1 MSVAMESKRRLAHGR
16 TPATAER
23 KGQICPPWLPGWA
36 HVPASIILLLGV
48 SAAAFYAWGFLGYAA
63 AAGGIWALALL
74 YTLWQRSETFSRYP
88 TVWIGTAMLVAALA
102 GAMAMYSVGYGGLI
116 GRELA
121 GNSLWGGVAWVAGLA
136 VGGVLVSVPAGS
148 LRAGRA
154 AALHTVKAVK
164 VGMPLLAEGVRVC
177 LRAAARSL
185 GWLYAQIR
193 RLAGAAIRG
202 YRAHPLHRPVVRG
215 LRAMVTAP
223 ARLRRRREPMQEAQQ
238 EAEIV
243 SAAGLEELPVWL
255 ARQDDEAMEAPAP
268 REEAAV
274 ETDEVAA
281 EPAEAE
287 EEEELVEA
295 TSAVGMAAPALI
307 SKNGTGK
314 WTLPSTGVLRVGEP
328 HVVSEEDN
336 KEKAHLIEQTLAD
349 YGIEVT
355 VEQIRP
361 GPVVTQFGLVPG
373 WIRRSKEVA
382 KRDEAG
388 NQVRD
393 EKGRAVKI
401 RTVEKTRVKVDNILN
416 REKDL
421 ALALAALSI
430 RFEAPVPGESL
441 VGLEVPNDRPETVT
455 LRTLVESPTFAKL
468 RAKGALP
475 IGLGKGS
482 GGEPV
487 VADLAEMPH
496 LLIAGSTG
504 SGKSVCMNT
513 IVCSLLMQ
521 FTPQDLRMFLVDP
534 KRVELTVYNDIPH
547 LLAPVLVEAEKAVPA
562 LQGIITEMN
571 SRYKLFE
578 AARARNLSTYNS
590 KVESPDA
597 RLPYIVVVIDELADL
612 MMTAS
617 GDVEQALCRLAQL
630 GRATGIHLVVAT
642 QRPSVDVLTG
652 LIKANI
658 PSRISFSVS
667 SQVDSRTI
675 LDGAG
680 AEKLLGKGDMLF
692 LPTNYI
698 KPKRL
703 QGAFI
708 SDKEV
713 QDLVAHWEGQHGGPI
728 PPSAFRM
735 PKDEEEPP
743 WDTDEGLGDDDG
755 DYAELEGDA
764 MLREAKR
771 LTLNFTRVSASLL
784 QRKLGVGYPRAEG
797 LLERL
802 ETMGVIEPGD
812 PGKSRTVISRRS
824 T

>member
-1 MSVAMESKRRLAHGR
+1 MSVAMESKRRLAQGR
-16 TPATAER
+16 TPATTER

-36 HVPASIILLLGV
+36 HVPASILLLLGV
-48 SAAAFYAWGFLGYAA
+48 SATAFYAWGFLGYAA

-74 YTLWQRSETFSRYP
+74 YTLWQRSGTLSRYT

-121 GNSLWGGVAWVAGLA
+121 GNSFWRGVAWVAGLA
-136 VGGVLVSVPAGS
+136 VGGVLVAAPAGS
-148 LRAGRA
+148 LRAARS
-154 AALHTVKAVK
+154 AALHTVDAVK
-164 VGMPLLAEGVRVC
+164 AGMPLLAEGLRAC

-185 GWLYAQIR
+185 QWLYAELR

-223 ARLRRRREPMQEAQQ
+223 ARLRRRREPLQETKQ

-255 ARQDDEAMEAPAP
+255 ARQDDEAMEAPAS
-268 REEAAV
+268 REEEAV
-274 ETDEVAA
+274 EA
-281 EPAEAE
+281 EPTGA
-287 EEEELVEA
+287 EEELVEA
-295 TSAVGMAAPALI
+295 TSAVAMAAPALI
-307 SKNGTGK
+307 SKNGNGK
-314 WTLPSTGVLRVGEP
+314 WTLPSTGVLRAGET

-336 KEKAHLIEQTLAD
+336 KEKARLIEQTLAD

-382 KRDEAG
+382 KRDETG

-455 LRTLVESPTFAKL
+455 LRTLVESPSFTKL

-578 AARARNLSTYNS
+578 TARARNLSTYNS
-590 KVESPDA
+590 KVETPDA

-617 GDVEQALCRLAQL
+617 GEVEQALCRLAQL

-713 QDLVAHWEGQHGGPI
+713 QDLAAHWEGQYGPI

-735 PKDEEEPP
+735 PKNEEEPP
-743 WDTDEGLGDDDG
+743 WDTGEGFGDDDW
-755 DYAELEGDA
+755 DDEELEGDA

-802 ETMGVIEPGD
+802 EAMGVLEPGD

-824 T
+824 R

>member
-1 MSVAMESKRRLAHGR
+1 M
-16 TPATAER
+16 
-23 KGQICPPWLPGWA
+23 
-36 HVPASIILLLGV
+36 
-48 SAAAFYAWGFLGYAA
+48 
-63 AAGGIWALALL
+63 
-74 YTLWQRSETFSRYP
+74 
-88 TVWIGTAMLVAALA
+88 
-102 GAMAMYSVGYGGLI
+102 
-116 GRELA
+116 
-121 GNSLWGGVAWVAGLA
+121 
-136 VGGVLVSVPAGS
+136 
-148 LRAGRA
+148 
-154 AALHTVKAVK
+154 
-164 VGMPLLAEGVRVC
+164 
-177 LRAAARSL
+177 
-185 GWLYAQIR
+185 
-193 RLAGAAIRG
+193 
-202 YRAHPLHRPVVRG
+202 
-215 LRAMVTAP
+215 
-223 ARLRRRREPMQEAQQ
+223 
-238 EAEIV
+238 
-243 SAAGLEELPVWL
+243 
-255 ARQDDEAMEAPAP
+255 
-268 REEAAV
+268 
-274 ETDEVAA
+274 
-281 EPAEAE
+281 
-287 EEEELVEA
+287 VEA
-295 TSAVGMAAPALI
+295 TLGVGMAAPALI

-314 WTLPSTGVLRVGEP
+314 WTLPSTDVLRVGET

-336 KEKAHLIEQTLAD
+336 KEKARLIERTLAD

-382 KRDEAG
+382 KRDETG
-388 NQVRD
+388 SQVRD

-441 VGLEVPNDRPETVT
+441 VGLEVPNGRPETVT
-455 LRTLVESPTFAKL
+455 LRTLVESPSFAKL

-521 FTPQDLRMFLVDP
+521 FTPQDLQMFLVDP

-578 AARARNLSTYNS
+578 AARARNLSTYNG

-617 GDVEQALCRLAQL
+617 GEVEQALCRLAQL

-713 QDLVAHWEGQHGGPI
+713 QDLAAHWEGQHGGPI
-728 PPSAFRM
+728 PPTAFRM
-735 PKDEEEPP
+735 PKEEEEPP
-743 WDTDEGLGDDDG
+743 WDTDEGIGDDDWH
-755 DYAELEGDA
+755 DEELEGDA

-802 ETMGVIEPGD
+802 EAMGVLEPGD

-824 T
+824 R